1 MVPQHR
7 GRGCDASHYG
17 GAVRCVVGAAVLSH
31 GRLLAARRVAPAGLA
46 GGWELPGGKVE
57 PGEHPEQALVREVRE
72 ELGCEIEVVD
82 ALPGTEPL
90 GPGVELRAY
99 VCRLVD
105 GEPLPREHDAVRWL
119 GPEQLHDVG
128 WLPADVG
135 FVDALRHRLLDGE
148 RLPGGN
154 VGGAVRIGATVR
166 RPTGPWTGVVH
177 DLMRHL
183 ERAGL
188 PGVPRVLGADER
200 GREVVS
206 YLPGVVRDPD
216 DWTPDDELLADAVA
230 WLRRFHR
237 AVADF
242 RPSGTVR
249 WRAMSR
255 VLGEHEIVCH
265 HDCGTYNWV
274 VDDGRFAGMIDWDVA
289 GPGVALDDVAFLA
302 WTGVP
307 LYREAPAADVVRR
320 LRLVTETYG
329 DGVDAEQVAV
339 HAVARMTGAADR
351 IAAGQAAGDTGMVSL
366 RRIGEPA
373 RTQARV
379 ASLRARLPGLRRAL
393 SQGPLRNLH

>member
-31 GRLLAARRVAPAGLA
+31 GRLLAARRVAPAALT

-57 PGEHPEQALVREVRE
+57 PGEQPEDALVREVRE
-72 ELGCEIEVVD
+72 ELGCEIEVVEPLTG
-82 ALPGTEPL
+82 AEPL
-90 GPGVELRAY
+90 GPGLELRAY
-99 VCRLVD
+99 VCRLVA
-105 GEPLPREHDAVRWL
+105 GEPVPREHDALRWL

-128 WLPADVG
+128 WLPADAG
-135 FVDALRHRLLDGE
+135 FVDAVRDRLLDGE

-183 ERAGL
+183 QRAGL
-188 PGVPRVLGADER
+188 PGIPRVLGVDER

-216 DWTPDDELLADAVA
+216 DWNPDDALLADAVA
-230 WLRRFHR
+230 WLRHFHG

-242 RPSGTVR
+242 RPTGTVR
-249 WRAMSR
+249 WRGMSR
-255 VLGEHEIVCH
+255 ALAAHEIVCH

-289 GPGVALDDVAFLA
+289 GPGVPLDDVAFMA

-307 LYREAPAADVVRR
+307 LYRDAATADVVRR
-320 LRLVTETYG
+320 LRLVAETYG
-329 DGVDAEQVAV
+329 GGVDAEGIAV

-351 IAAGQAAGDTGMVSL
+351 ISAGQAAGDPGMVAL

-379 ASLRARLPGLRRAL
+379 ASLRARLPAIAAAFSPGGQR
-393 SQGPLRNLH
+393 SPH

>member
-17 GAVRCVVGAAVLSH
+17 VAVRRVVGAAVLSH
-31 GRLLAARRVAPAGLA
+31 GRLLAARRLVPAALA

-57 PGEHPEQALVREVRE
+57 PGE
-72 ELGCEIEVVD
+72 
-82 ALPGTEPL
+82 TS
-90 GPGVELRAY
+90 
-99 VCRLVD
+99 
-105 GEPLPREHDAVRWL
+105 EHDAVRWL
-119 GPEQLHDVG
+119 GPEHVRDVD
-128 WLPADVG
+128 WLAPDVA
-135 FVDALRHRLLDGE
+135 FVDAVRDRLLDGE

-154 VGGAVRIGATVR
+154 VGGAVRIGSTVR

-183 ERAGL
+183 DRAGL
-188 PGVPRVLGADER
+188 PGVPRVLGVDER

-230 WLRRFHR
+230 WLRRFHG

-242 RPSGTVR
+242 RPTGSVR
-249 WRAMSR
+249 WRGMSR
-255 VLGEHEIVCH
+255 TLAAHEIVCH

-289 GPGVALDDVAFLA
+289 GPGVPLDDVAFLA

-307 LYREAPAADVVRR
+307 LYRTAAPADVVRR
-320 LRLVTETYG
+320 LRLVAETYG
-329 DGVDAEQVAV
+329 GGIDPEQIAV
-339 HAVARMTGAADR
+339 HAVDRMTGAADR
-351 IAAGQAAGDTGMVSL
+351 ISAGQASGDPGMVAL

-379 ASLRARLPGLRRAL
+379 ASLRARLPAIAAEF
-393 SQGPLRNLH
+393 SQGGL

>member
-17 GAVRCVVGAAVLSH
+17 VAVRSVVGAAVLSH
-31 GRLLAARRVAPAGLA
+31 GRLLAARRVAPAALA

-57 PGEHPEQALVREVRE
+57 PGETPEQALVREVRE
-72 ELGCEIEVVD
+72 ELGCEIEVV
-82 ALPGTEPL
+82 EPL
-90 GPGVELRAY
+90 AGAVPLGDEVELRAY
-99 VCRLVD
+99 VCRLSA
-105 GEPLPREHDAVRWL
+105 GEPLPGEHDAVRWL
-119 GPEQLHDVG
+119 GPEHVRDVS
-128 WLPADVG
+128 WLAPDAG
-135 FVDALRHRLLDGE
+135 FVDAVRDRLLDGD

-154 VGGAVRIGATVR
+154 VGGAVRIGSTVR

-183 ERAGL
+183 GRAGL
-188 PGVPRVLGADER
+188 PGVPRVLGVDER

-206 YLPGVVRDPD
+206 YLPGEVRDPD

-230 WLRRFHR
+230 WLRLFHR

-242 RPSGTVR
+242 RPTGAVR
-249 WRAMSR
+249 WRGMSR
-255 VLGEHEIVCH
+255 TLAGHEIVCH

-289 GPGVALDDVAFLA
+289 GPGVPLDDVAFLA

-307 LYREAPAADVVRR
+307 LYRDAAVQDVARR
-320 LRLVTETYG
+320 LLLVAETYG
-329 DGVDAEQVAV
+329 SGVEAEQVAV

-351 IAAGQAAGDTGMVSL
+351 IAAGQASGDPGMVAL

-373 RTQARV
+373 RTRARV

-393 SQGPLRNLH
+393 SQGPLRNLR